1 MKPLEKCL
9 QLAVETKWKLSD
21 HQCSMHSQMTRV
33 INHINPHTVDQRC
46 IDDCVLLI
54 QRLWKNPTTARR
66 VTNVFKSMIKA
77 GQRYSELDAQLF
89 VDPPRVQTV
98 RRDAIP
104 EEQVEQIRR
113 IYDRHGA
120 TLLLM
125 FDLVSKVGL
134 RGFGSEL
141 TQLRVKD
148 FHVARGTLKV
158 SAKKGGHVITRKCP
172 LNGTLVS
179 ELVSYINSRHLQGDD
194 YLFVGREVSN
204 LRTVWN
210 SVVRSEVDP
219 DLTPY
224 QLRHSYATKLL
235 RNGVPVHVVQ
245 RVLGHTNIQT
255 TMQYA
260 HVLDADLE
268 KLKEVI

>member
-1 MKPLEKCL
+1 MRK
-9 QLAVETKWKLSD
+9 
-21 HQCSMHSQMTRV
+21 V
-33 INHINPHTVDQRC
+33 IQQINPACVDQRSL
-46 IDDCVLLI
+46 DDCILLI
-54 QRLWKNPTTARR
+54 QRLWKTPTTARR
-66 VTNVFKSMIKA
+66 VANTFKSMIKA
-77 GQRYSELDAQLF
+77 GQRYGELDSQLS
-89 VDPPRVQTV
+89 VDTPRVQNV
-98 RRDAIP
+98 RRDSIP
-104 EEQVEQIRR
+104 DEQVEQIREV
-113 IYDRHGA
+113 YSRHGD

-125 FDLVSKVGL
+125 FDLVAKLGL

-141 TQLRVKD
+141 TSLKVKD
-148 FHVARGTLKV
+148 FHPERGSMTV
-158 SAKKGGHVITRKCP
+158 SARKGGHLITRKCP

-179 ELVSYINSRHLQGDD
+179 TLISYINGRHLQGED
-194 YLFVGREVSN
+194 YLFIAREVSN

-210 SVVRSEVDP
+210 TVVRAELDG

-235 RNGVPVHVVQ
+235 RSGVPIHVVQ